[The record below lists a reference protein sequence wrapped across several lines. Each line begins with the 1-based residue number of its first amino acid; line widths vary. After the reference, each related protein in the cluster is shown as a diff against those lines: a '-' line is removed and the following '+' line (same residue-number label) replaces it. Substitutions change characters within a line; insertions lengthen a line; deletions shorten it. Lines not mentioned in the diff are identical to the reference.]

1 MLKDN
6 IRDGTTAVCAL
17 IPRDPGESPFTA
29 SQSGESRSHECD
41 ESPFT
46 ASQSSESRSHDAF
59 TASESPFTAPE
70 PLCGEP
76 REFIYIANCGDS
88 RAVLCRDG
96 IPAVFTK
103 DHKPGD
109 PAERA
114 RAEAAGAHVT
124 PLRING
130 LACSRSLGDFG
141 YKILYGECTS
151 EITRERTCEITSD
164 TAQVKARYLTHFSL
178 DTITDAISP
187 VPDIL
192 TVPREGDFLVLACD
206 GIWDVMS
213 NEDMCTFISNELKST
228 TDLEEIVSKVID
240 SCISKDIHHE
250 NNGSD
255 NMSIILVIF
264 P

>member
-17 IPRDPGESPFTA
+17 IPRDPG
-29 SQSGESRSHECD
+29 

-141 YKILYGECTS
+141 CKILYGECTS

-250 NNGSD
+250 KNGSD